1 MKEGFGQPI
10 SMSTTNWDTNEK
22 LVTSPMEPLKVSGLG
37 VPGSRCKNKA
47 DKKGLI
53 EINMPNGYS
62 SQVSFFIIA

>member
-1 MKEGFGQPI
+1 MLIE
-10 SMSTTNWDTNEK
+10 WDTNEK
-22 LVTSPMEPLKVSGLG
+22 LVTSSMEPLKGSELEWESLG
-37 VPGSRCKNKA
+37 ADAKNKA